1 MSFRWD
7 ALEERQ
13 RKARDQEVALK
24 DYLRQQNE
32 QDKAR
37 KLLERRNELDQ
48 YRKITQ
54 IGVRFNNKEYRP
66 C

>member
-7 ALEERQ
+7 ALDERQ

-54 IGVRFNNKEYRP
+54 IGVRFNNKECRP

>member
-7 ALEERQ
+7 ALDERQ

-37 KLLERRNELDQ
+37 KLLERTNELDQ

-54 IGVRFNNKEYRP
+54 IGVRFNNKESRP